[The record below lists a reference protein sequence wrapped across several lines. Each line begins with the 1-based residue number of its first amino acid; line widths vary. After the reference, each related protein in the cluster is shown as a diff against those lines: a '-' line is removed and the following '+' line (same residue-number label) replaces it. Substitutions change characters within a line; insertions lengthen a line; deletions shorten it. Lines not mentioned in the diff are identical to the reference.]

1 MIYPYFSRHF
11 GQVGPAKGNVM
22 MGEGNV
28 ESGSNGTALSAPNDF
43 SLTAYDRA
51 HMLTYARLL
60 DAERLGHDW
69 TAAAAE
75 ILGLDV
81 VVDCEAAERCWR
93 SHLER
98 ARWIVGK
105 GLASVVGD

>member
-1 MIYPYFSRHF
+1 
-11 GQVGPAKGNVM
+11 

-28 ESGSNGTALSAPNDF
+28 EFGSNGTAPSAPNDF

-69 TAAAAE
+69 TAAAE
-75 ILGLDV
+75 GILGLDV
-81 VVDCEAAERCWR
+81 AADRAAAELCWR

-105 GLASVVGD
+105 GLAAVVRA